1 MIYNLYRISED
12 QGYPIGFN
20 SIQIEVILQYFKII
34 NHRRILTQIQG
45 CFKASAAVILLNGLT
60 VNI

>member
-1 MIYNLYRISED
+1 MRELAKESDQKSVIPYIFVYHGRI
-12 QGYPIGFN
+12 
-20 SIQIEVILQYFKII
+20 
-34 NHRRILTQIQG
+34 RTQIQG